1 MSGGKVLVIGGGGRE
16 HALCWKLADS
26 PFVRQVYCA
35 PGSVGIATTNKV
47 ECVELDIK
55 DYPVSFLLANYC
67 SISLYSLRNSN
78 VAGTRNAKVLPWE
91 KRSFVVSKLFI
102 NFIRKILFWWL

>member
-1 MSGGKVLVIGGGGRE
+1 MSGGKVLVIGSGGRE

-26 PFVRQVYCA
+26 PFVQQVYCA

-55 DYPVSFLLANYC
+55 DYPVSFLFLLEY
-67 SISLYSLRNSN
+67 Y
-78 VAGTRNAKVLPWE
+78 
-91 KRSFVVSKLFI
+91 
-102 NFIRKILFWWL
+102 

>member
-26 PFVRQVYCA
+26 PFVQQVYCA
-35 PGSVGIATTNKV
+35 PGSVGIATTKKV

-55 DYPVSFLLANYC
+55 DYPVSFLLE
-67 SISLYSLRNSN
+67 SI
-78 VAGTRNAKVLPWE
+78 V
-91 KRSFVVSKLFI
+91 SFWTHSIHIHIYIKL
-102 NFIRKILFWWL
+102 